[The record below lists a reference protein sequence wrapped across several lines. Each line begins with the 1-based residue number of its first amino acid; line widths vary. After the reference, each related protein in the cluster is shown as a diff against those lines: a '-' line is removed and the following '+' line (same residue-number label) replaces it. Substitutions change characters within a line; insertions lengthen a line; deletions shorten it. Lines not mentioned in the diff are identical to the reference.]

1 MPFPPEHEIH
11 KRRFGLNVGVGLTLA
26 AFVLLVFLLTV
37 VKVTNGEPMQAFDH
51 TVRPELAGQT
61 EGEDGQ

>member
-1 MPFPPEHEIH
+1 MAFPPEHELH
-11 KRRFGLNVGVGLTLA
+11 KRRFGLNVGVGVTLA

-51 TVRPELAGQT
+51 TVRPEMADQPVKGEGQ
-61 EGEDGQ
+61 